1 MAQMGGHRIT
11 GASWVGPNAIAVEFA
26 ASADGLLRQLYA
38 GRTLIGVTEHPDDR
52 EVIGQLIQSEW
63 PQDLILVAV
72 DTEDRTTDYGD
83 TFGVGPWNAVRIRVS
98 TSSYPADA
106 ARLEITSGT
115 TAGGAVDDANVIGQI
130 IFEGD
135 TTYEFLSQPLGD
147 SGTWNLEVTPYD
159 DKGNAGTALA
169 TSVAL
174 ISRPQ
179 DVVLQDDD
187 TRLFDF
193 SIAAQTLNLSVVLP

>member
-1 MAQMGGHRIT
+1 MAYMGGHRIT
-11 GASWVGPNAIAVEFA
+11 GASWIGPNAIAVQFA
-26 ASADGLLRQLYA
+26 ASDDGLFRQLYA
-38 GRTLIGVTEHPDDR
+38 GRTLIGVTTHPDDR
-52 EVIGQLIQSEW
+52 EVVGQLFHSEW

-72 DTEDRTTDYGD
+72 ESANRTTEYGD

-106 ARLEITSGT
+106 ARLEITAGT
-115 TAGGAVDDANVIGQI
+115 SAGGAVDDANVLGQI

-135 TTYEFLSQPLGD
+135 GTYEFQTQPLGD

-174 ISRPQ
+174 ISRAQ

>member
-1 MAQMGGHRIT
+1 MAYLGGQQIT
-11 GASWVGPNAIAVEFA
+11 GASWVGPNAIAVEFT

-38 GRTLIGVTEHPDDR
+38 GRRLIGVTLHPDDR

-63 PQDLILVAV
+63 PQDLSLVAV
-72 DTEDRTTDYGD
+72 DTANRATDYGD
-83 TFGVGPWNAVRIRVS
+83 TFGVGPWNAVRVRVS

-106 ARLEITSGT
+106 ARLEVTAGT
-115 TAGGAVDDANVIGQI
+115 TAGGAVDDTNILGQI

-135 TTYEFLSQPLGD
+135 ATYEFQTQPLGD
-147 SGTWNLEVTPYD
+147 TGTWNLEVTPYD

-174 ISRPQ
+174 TSRPQ
-179 DVVLQDDD
+179 DVVLQTDD